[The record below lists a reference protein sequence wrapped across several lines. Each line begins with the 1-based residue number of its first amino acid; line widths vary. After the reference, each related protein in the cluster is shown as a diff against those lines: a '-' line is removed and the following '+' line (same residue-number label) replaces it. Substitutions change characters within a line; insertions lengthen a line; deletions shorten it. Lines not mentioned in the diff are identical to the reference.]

1 MSFSFLGSLDNLL
14 PGYIEGQRQAVKD
27 NWYDLN
33 QYNQVQAGQIQ
44 NAFDEATFSDR
55 VHLANQNAAMG
66 DLSYMQKL
74 WGTQLAGARMPGL
87 MQQAGLFNQF
97 AGLDFLNDQ
106 TLKYFQTM
114 MFPQM
119 VRWGMMQTPNFTGG
133 GITTTPSAVAGGK

>member
-1 MSFSFLGSLDNLL
+1 MSFSFLGSLANLL

-44 NAFDEATFSDR
+44 NAFDEATFADKVRMVNSG
-55 VHLANQNAAMG
+55 AAMN
-66 DLSYMQKL
+66 DLSYMNKL
-74 WGTQLAGARMPGL
+74 WDTQLFGAKMPGM

-106 TLKYFQTM
+106 TLKYLQTM

-119 VRWGMMQTPNFTGG
+119 VRLGMMQTPNFTGG
-133 GITTTPSAVAGGK
+133 GTITTPSAVAGGK

>member
-1 MSFSFLGSLDNLL
+1 MSFSFLGSLANLL

-55 VHLANQNAAMG
+55 VRLANQNAAMG
-66 DLSYMQKL
+66 DLSYMQKF

-87 MQQAGLFNQF
+87 MQQAGLSNQF
-97 AGLDFLNDQ
+97 AGLDFLADRLPN
-106 TLKYFQTM
+106 YFQMM

-119 VRWGMMQTPNFTGG
+119 VRLGMMQTPNFTGG
-133 GITTTPSAVAGGK
+133 GTTTTPSAVAGGK